1 MEEDAVTDADDTTG
15 EGEAAGGEASELVEA
30 ETDLLD
36 PTGAEVS
43 AEADAATVAG
53 GGEAAGVRGHSRT
66 PVPTISAATTAA
78 AINFQPG
85 APCAFAAFEWRPP
98 ITTPPTSRE
107 SLRAEPCGTVK
118 NCADRLQNRYRSG
131 ATNSDIRPGGI
142 LVCQKSRCVTDL
154 TRIWVG
160 PTSSERR
167 SPLARSGTPTPRS
180 PCRAAAGGS
189 WREHRRST
197 PPQLRNYLTILVTDP
212 APTVRPPSR
221 IAKRRPS
228 SMAMG

>member
-1 MEEDAVTDADDTTG
+1 MEEDAVTDADDTIG
-15 EGEAAGGEASELVEA
+15 EEAAGEACELVEGSELVEA
-30 ETDLLD
+30 EADLLD

-66 PVPTISAATTAA
+66 PVPTISAAATAA

-118 NCADRLQNRYRSG
+118 NRADRLQNRYRSG

-167 SPLARSGTPTPRS
+167 FSAGPVGHLNAKIPLS
-180 PCRAAAGGS
+180 
-189 WREHRRST
+189 RRG
-197 PPQLRNYLTILVTDP
+197 RGIL
-212 APTVRPPSR
+212 A
-221 IAKRRPS
+221 
-228 SMAMG
+228 